1 MASAKSTTPQSH
13 QRVDGILFEARTA
26 WNTVTVLGIPFEHL
40 GRLWAVHLA
49 IGESGLWSKWV
60 VSDVETGTNVPGVSE
75 PSPDLESLT
84 KPINKSPADDGAS
97 QGEQSEMSLKRA
109 LETNAQLAEASKPG
123 MGAFDHPAML
133 AEPVVLLD
141 ATASDPGSHAPL
153 AQMPA
158 ASREVVSL
166 IRVKLVGAASR
177 AAIESGHARDG
188 VNEHLEYHRVV
199 TIGTGDHQR
208 QRHAAPVYDEMAL
221 ATELAAIRWIRPRLL
236 APRGLATV
244 APSTLARLQSI
255 WSCSRRRLSRAKCSR
270 SQTPLACQSRRRRQH
285 VMPLPKPSS
294 LGRSSHGIPVC
305 RTNKMPFSAARSS
318 TRGRPP
324 LVEGSTTGSSGCNAF
339 HSSLLIF
346 FRAMPPTTLKVHG
359 AMTWFC

>member
-1 MASAKSTTPQSH
+1 
-13 QRVDGILFEARTA
+13 
-26 WNTVTVLGIPFEHL
+26 
-40 GRLWAVHLA
+40 
-49 IGESGLWSKWV
+49 
-60 VSDVETGTNVPGVSE
+60 
-75 PSPDLESLT
+75 
-84 KPINKSPADDGAS
+84 
-97 QGEQSEMSLKRA
+97 MSLKRT
-109 LETNAQLAEASKPG
+109 LETNAQLAESSKPG

-166 IRVKLVGAASR
+166 IRMKLVGAASR

-188 VNEHLEYHRVV
+188 VNEHLEHHRVV

-208 QRHAAPVYDEMAL
+208 QRHAAPIYDEMAL

-270 SQTPLACQSRRRRQH
+270 SQTPLACHSRRRRQH

-305 RTNKMPFSAARSS
+305 RTNRMPLSAARSS

-346 FRAMPPTTLKVHG
+346 FRAMPTTTLNHLRS
-359 AMTWFC
+359 MTWFC